1 MKVFRSFLLLLA
13 GLMLLAP
20 NVSMAKEKEEGEVF
34 QAFIAATQ
42 GGAGMSTPI
51 RCVIKT
57 YTTDAQK
64 QEYYNLLKSQGQMAL
79 FKEVKNNNLGFCQIG
94 NQVSQQLMIAAQT
107 PMEGGGRR
115 INAVFM
121 SIRGTFDSRAGSKAD
136 AFPFALVEMIMKA
149 DGQGDGM
156 LAPAVGITI
165 NSAGA
170 IDLENIGVYPGKLM
184 NLHEEKKK

>member
-1 MKVFRSFLLLLA
+1 MKMFSSFLFILA
-13 GLMLLAP
+13 GLFLLAP
-20 NVSMAKEKEEGEVF
+20 NVSMAKEEGEVF

-42 GGAGMSTPI
+42 SAAGASTPI
-51 RCVIKT
+51 KCVIKS

-64 QEYYNLLKSQGQMAL
+64 QQYYNLLKSQGQLAL
-79 FKEVKNNNLGFCQIG
+79 FKEIKNNNLGFCQIG
-94 NQVSQQLMIAAQT
+94 NQVGQQLMLVAQT
-107 PMEGGGRR
+107 PIEGGGRR

-121 SIRGTFDSRAGSKAD
+121 SIRGTFESRAGSKAD
-136 AFPFALVEMIMKA
+136 AFPFALVEMVMKA

-184 NLHEEKKK
+184 SLHEEK

>member
-1 MKVFRSFLLLLA
+1 MKMFNLSLMFLA
-13 GLMLLAP
+13 CIFLLAP
-20 NVSMAKEKEEGEVF
+20 NVTIAKEEGEVF

-42 GGAGMSTPI
+42 EAAGMSTPI

-64 QEYYNLLKSQGQMAL
+64 QQYYNVLKSQGQMAL

-121 SIRGTFDSRAGSKAD
+121 SIRGTFQSRAGSKAD
-136 AFPFALVEMIMKA
+136 AFPFALVEMIMKP

-184 NLHEEKKK
+184 NLHEEKK